1 MSHPPWHSN
10 SAGVWH
16 SIQAKAWKRKPMFGS
31 LRSRLIALLLM
42 LGGMA
47 VGVGWLMILL
57 LRQSES
63 AQLGQ
68 ATVEAEQACQAI
80 ASSYRF
86 YSNGWSGPT
95 AGLAD
100 PTLQRSLGGVAS
112 VALLRYRGMA
122 GGLWQEQAGLLAD
135 ASPFPLTA
143 AERQHLADLSAA
155 TLAEARSLSDSF
167 SADGATVLVAA
178 CPLSGPIADLAAWT
192 LTRLTFAE
200 GSGQRQLKLGL
211 GLLLLAMLAATLLLG
226 RLTWQWSR
234 HVARVERDLGA
245 SASHDLPT
253 LALTGERELD
263 RVLAALNQAG
273 QRLTQA
279 RDEAQRLTTQ
289 VHASERLAALGRV
302 AAGVAHEIRNP
313 LAAMRLKAENA
324 LAGDSGRQQRALDAI
339 LTQVTRLDR
348 LLRRLL
354 DLTQPLHLQPTAIAL
369 PAFCRE
375 VLAGH
380 EDQAAQRGIRLTAR
394 VAVEEGYF
402 DRDALARA
410 LDNLLLNALQAAP
423 ADSEIRLDASRRGDW
438 LVLAVEDEGQGPPA
452 ALRAQLFEPFVT
464 GRPEG
469 TGLGLALVRETARAH
484 GGEAQLIDP
493 SLPTRFEILLPCQPC

>member
-1 MSHPPWHSN
+1 
-10 SAGVWH
+10 
-16 SIQAKAWKRKPMFGS
+16 MFGS

-68 ATVEAEQACQAI
+68 ATVEAEQACQVI

-100 PTLQRSLGGVAS
+100 PALRQGLTGVAS
-112 VALLRYRGMA
+112 VALLRYRGMG
-122 GGLWQEQAGLLAD
+122 GGLWQEQAGMLAD
-135 ASPFPLTA
+135 ASPFSLTD
-143 AERQHLADLSAA
+143 AERRHLADLAA
-155 TLAEARSLSDSF
+155 AALAEARSLSDSF
-167 SADGATVLVAA
+167 SVDGATVLVAA
-178 CPLSGPIADLAAWT
+178 CPLSGPIPDLAAWT

-234 HVARVERDLGA
+234 HVTRVERDLGA

-273 QRLTQA
+273 QRLAQA
-279 RDEAQRLTTQ
+279 RAEAQRLTTQ

-324 LAGDSGRQQRALDAI
+324 LAGDAERQRRALDAI
-339 LTQVTRLDR
+339 LPQIARLDS

-354 DLTQPLHLQPTAIAL
+354 DLTQPPQLQPTAVDL

-375 VLAGH
+375 VLASH
-380 EDQAAQRGIRLTAR
+380 EDQAGQRGIRLVAR
-394 VAVEEGYF
+394 VAVDQGCF
-402 DRDALARA
+402 DRDALGRA

-423 ADSEIRLDASRRGDW
+423 ADSEIRLDVSRRDDG
-438 LVLAVEDEGQGPPA
+438 LLLAVEDEGQGPPA
-452 ALRAQLFEPFVT
+452 ELRGQLFEPFVT

-484 GGEAQLIDP
+484 GGEARLVEP
-493 SLPTRFEILLPCQPC
+493 SPSTRFEILLPCQPC

>member
-1 MSHPPWHSN
+1 
-10 SAGVWH
+10 
-16 SIQAKAWKRKPMFGS
+16 MFGS

-68 ATVEAEQACQAI
+68 ATVEAEQACQVI

-95 AGLAD
+95 AGFAD
-100 PTLQRSLGGVAS
+100 PALRQGLTGVAS

-122 GGLWQEQAGLLAD
+122 GGLWQEQAGILAD
-135 ASPFPLTA
+135 ASPFNLTD
-143 AERQHLADLSAA
+143 AERRHLADLAA
-155 TLAEARSLSDSF
+155 AALAEARSLSDSF
-167 SADGATVLVAA
+167 SVDGATVLVAA
-178 CPLSGPIADLAAWT
+178 CPLSGPIPDLAAWT

-234 HVARVERDLGA
+234 HVTRVERDLGA

-273 QRLTQA
+273 QRLAQA
-279 RDEAQRLTTQ
+279 RAEAQRLTTQ

-324 LAGDSGRQQRALDAI
+324 LAGDAERQRSALDAI
-339 LTQVTRLDR
+339 LPQIARLDS

-354 DLTQPLHLQPTAIAL
+354 DLTQPPQLQPTAVDL
-369 PAFCRE
+369 PTFCRE
-375 VLAGH
+375 VLASH
-380 EDQAAQRGIRLTAR
+380 EDQAGQRGIRLVAR
-394 VAVEEGYF
+394 VGVDQGCF
-402 DRDALARA
+402 DRDALGRA

-423 ADSEIRLDASRRGDW
+423 ANSEIRLDVSRRDDW
-438 LVLAVEDEGQGPPA
+438 LVLAVEDAGQGPPA
-452 ALRAQLFEPFVT
+452 ELRGQLFEPFVT

-484 GGEAQLIDP
+484 GGEARLAEPFP
-493 SLPTRFEILLPCQPC
+493 STRFEILLPCQPC

>member
-1 MSHPPWHSN
+1 
-10 SAGVWH
+10 
-16 SIQAKAWKRKPMFGS
+16 MFGS
-31 LRSRLIALLLM
+31 LRSRLLAVLLL

-47 VGVGWLMILL
+47 IGVGWLMILL

-68 ATVEAEQACQAI
+68 AKVEAEQACQTI

-86 YSNGWSGPT
+86 YSNGWSGPS

-100 PTLQRSLGGVAS
+100 PALRQGLTGVAS

-135 ASPFPLTA
+135 ASPFTLA
-143 AERQHLADLSAA
+143 DAERQHLAELAA
-155 TLAEARSLSDSF
+155 ASLAEVRGLSESF
-167 SADGATVLVAA
+167 SVDGTTVLVAA
-178 CPLSGPIADLAAWT
+178 CPLSGPIANLAAWT
-192 LTRLTFAE
+192 LTRLTFAD

-211 GLLLLAMLAATLLLG
+211 GLLLLALLATTLLLG

-245 SASHDLPT
+245 TASHDLPT

-273 QRLTQA
+273 QRLAQA
-279 RDEAQRLTTQ
+279 RGEAQRLTTQ

-324 LAGDSGRQQRALDAI
+324 LAGDAGRQQRALDAI
-339 LTQVTRLDR
+339 LLQITRLDS

-354 DLTQPLHLQPTAIAL
+354 DLTQPPQLQPTRVAL
-369 PAFCRE
+369 SAFCQE
-375 VLAGH
+375 VLAAH
-380 EDQAAQRGIRLTAR
+380 EDQAGQRGIRLSAR
-394 VAVEEGYF
+394 VAVDQGLF

-423 ADSEIRLDASRRGDW
+423 AGSEIRLEAMGRGDW

-452 ALRAQLFEPFVT
+452 ELRGQLFEPFVT

-484 GGEAQLIDP
+484 GGEARLAEQP
-493 SLPTRFEILLPCQPC
+493 APTRFEILLPCQPC

>member
-1 MSHPPWHSN
+1 
-10 SAGVWH
+10 
-16 SIQAKAWKRKPMFGS
+16 MFGS
-31 LRSRLIALLLM
+31 LRSRLLAVLLL

-47 VGVGWLMILL
+47 VGVGWLMVLL

-68 ATVEAEQACQAI
+68 ARVEAEQACQAI

-86 YSNGWSGPT
+86 YSNGWSGPA
-95 AGLAD
+95 AGLND
-100 PTLQRSLGGVAS
+100 PTLRQGLTGVAAT
-112 VALLRYRGMA
+112 ALLRYRGMA
-122 GGLWQEQAGLLAD
+122 GGLWQEQAGPLAESS
-135 ASPFPLTA
+135 AFELSS
-143 AERQHLADLSAA
+143 AERQRLASLIA
-155 TLAEARSLSDSF
+155 TTLGDARSLSDRLS
-167 SADGATVLVAA
+167 SDGTTTLLAA
-178 CPLSGPIADLAAWT
+178 CPLPGPIADLAAWT
-192 LTRLTFAE
+192 LTRLSFAE
-200 GSGQRQLKLGL
+200 SEGQRQLKLGL
-211 GLLLLAMLAATLLLG
+211 GLLLLAMLATTLLLG

-273 QRLTQA
+273 QRLAQA

-324 LAGDSGRQQRALDAI
+324 LAGDGVRQQRALDAI
-339 LTQVTRLDR
+339 LAQIARLDV

-354 DLTQPLHLQPTAIAL
+354 DLTQPPQLQPTTVAL

-380 EDQAAQRGIRLTAR
+380 EDQAAQRGLRLTAQ
-394 VAVEEGYF
+394 VAVEQGFF
-402 DRDALARA
+402 DPDALARA

-423 ADSEIRLDASRRGDW
+423 AGSEIRLAVSRRGDW

-452 ALRAQLFEPFVT
+452 DLRAQLFEPFVT

-484 GGEAQLIDP
+484 GGEARLIDP
-493 SLPTRFEILLPCQPC
+493 SLPTRFEILLPCLPC

>member
-1 MSHPPWHSN
+1 
-10 SAGVWH
+10 
-16 SIQAKAWKRKPMFGS
+16 MFGS
-31 LRSRLIALLLM
+31 LRSRLLAVLLL

-47 VGVGWLMILL
+47 VGVGWLMVLL

-68 ATVEAEQACQAI
+68 ARVEAEQACQAI

-95 AGLAD
+95 AGLND
-100 PTLQRSLGGVAS
+100 PTLRQGLTGVAAT
-112 VALLRYRGMA
+112 ALLRYRGMA
-122 GGLWQEQAGLLAD
+122 GGLWQEQAGPLAESS
-135 ASPFPLTA
+135 AFELSS
-143 AERQHLADLSAA
+143 AERQRLASLIA
-155 TLAEARSLSDSF
+155 TTLGDARSLSDRLS
-167 SADGATVLVAA
+167 SDGTTTLLAA
-178 CPLSGPIADLAAWT
+178 CPLPGPIADLAAWT
-192 LTRLTFAE
+192 LTRLSFAE
-200 GSGQRQLKLGL
+200 SEGQRQLKLGL
-211 GLLLLAMLAATLLLG
+211 GLLLLAMLATTLLLG

-253 LALTGERELD
+253 LSLTGERELD

-273 QRLTQA
+273 QRLAQA

-324 LAGDSGRQQRALDAI
+324 LAGDGVRQQRALDAI
-339 LTQVTRLDR
+339 LAQIARLDV

-354 DLTQPLHLQPTAIAL
+354 DLTQPPQLQPTTVAL

-380 EDQAAQRGIRLTAR
+380 EDQAAQRGLRLTAQ
-394 VAVEEGYF
+394 VAVEQGFF

-423 ADSEIRLDASRRGDW
+423 AGSEIRLAVSRRADW

-452 ALRAQLFEPFVT
+452 ELRAQLFEPFVT

-484 GGEAQLIDP
+484 GGEARLAEQP
-493 SLPTRFEILLPCQPC
+493 APTRFEILLPCQPC

>member
-1 MSHPPWHSN
+1 
-10 SAGVWH
+10 
-16 SIQAKAWKRKPMFGS
+16 MFGS

-68 ATVEAEQACQAI
+68 ATVEAEQACQVI

-100 PTLQRSLGGVAS
+100 PALRQGLTGVAS
-112 VALLRYRGMA
+112 VALLRYRGMG
-122 GGLWQEQAGLLAD
+122 GGLWQEQAGMLAD
-135 ASPFPLTA
+135 ASPFSLTD
-143 AERQHLADLSAA
+143 AERRHLADLAA
-155 TLAEARSLSDSF
+155 AALAEARSLSDSY
-167 SADGATVLVAA
+167 SVDGATVLMAA
-178 CPLSGPIADLAAWT
+178 CPLSGPIPDLAAWT
-192 LTRLTFAE
+192 LTRLTFTE

-234 HVARVERDLGA
+234 HVTRVERDLGA

-253 LALTGERELD
+253 LDLTGERELD

-273 QRLTQA
+273 QRLAQA
-279 RDEAQRLTTQ
+279 RAEAQRLTNQ

-324 LAGDSGRQQRALDAI
+324 LAGDAERQRRALDAI
-339 LTQVTRLDR
+339 LPQIARLDS

-354 DLTQPLHLQPTAIAL
+354 DLTQPPQLQPTAVDL
-369 PAFCRE
+369 PALCRE
-375 VLAGH
+375 VLASH
-380 EDQAAQRGIRLTAR
+380 EEQAGQRGIRLVAR
-394 VAVEEGYF
+394 VAVDQGCF
-402 DRDALARA
+402 DRDALGRA
-410 LDNLLLNALQAAP
+410 LDNLLLNAVQAAP
-423 ADSEIRLDASRRGDW
+423 ADSEIRLDVSRRDDW
-438 LVLAVEDEGQGPPA
+438 LLLAVEDEGQGPPA
-452 ALRAQLFEPFVT
+452 ELRGQLFEPFVT

-484 GGEAQLIDP
+484 GGEARLVEP
-493 SLPTRFEILLPCQPC
+493 SPSTRFEILLPCQPC

>member
-1 MSHPPWHSN
+1 
-10 SAGVWH
+10 
-16 SIQAKAWKRKPMFGS
+16 MFGS
-31 LRSRLIALLLM
+31 LRSRLLAVLLL

-47 VGVGWLMILL
+47 IGVGWLMILL
-57 LRQSES
+57 LRQSET
-63 AQLGQ
+63 ALLGQ
-68 ATVEAEQACQAI
+68 ATAEAEQACQTI
-80 ASSYRF
+80 AGSYRF
-86 YSNGWSGPT
+86 YSNGWSGPS

-100 PTLQRSLGGVAS
+100 PTLRQGLTGVAS
-112 VALLRYRGMA
+112 VGLLRYRGMA

-135 ASPFPLTA
+135 ASPFSLTA
-143 AERQHLADLSAA
+143 TERQHLAELAA
-155 TLAEARSLSDSF
+155 TSLAEARSLSESF
-167 SADGATVLVAA
+167 SVDGSTILVAA
-178 CPLSGPIADLAAWT
+178 CPLTGPIPDLAAWT
-192 LTRLTFAE
+192 LTRLTFAD
-200 GSGQRQLKLGL
+200 SRGQRQLQLGL
-211 GLLLLAMLAATLLLG
+211 GLLLLAMLATTLLLG

-245 SASHDLPT
+245 TASQDLPT

-273 QRLTQA
+273 QRLAQA
-279 RDEAQRLTTQ
+279 RGEAQRLTTQ

-324 LAGDSGRQQRALDAI
+324 LAGDGVRQQRALDAI
-339 LTQVTRLDR
+339 LLQITRLDA

-354 DLTQPLHLQPTAIAL
+354 DLTQPPQLQPTTVDL
-369 PAFCRE
+369 TAFCRE
-375 VLAGH
+375 VLNGH
-380 EDQAAQRGIRLTAR
+380 EDQAQARGIRLTAK
-394 VAVEEGYF
+394 VAMEQGRF

-423 ADSEIRLDASRRGDW
+423 TGSDIRLDVTRRGDW
-438 LVLAVEDEGQGPPA
+438 LVLAVEDDGQGPPA
-452 ALRAQLFEPFVT
+452 ELRGQLFEPFVT

-484 GGEAQLIDP
+484 GGEARLAEQP
-493 SLPTRFEILLPCQPC
+493 APTRFEILLPCLPC

>member
-1 MSHPPWHSN
+1 
-10 SAGVWH
+10 
-16 SIQAKAWKRKPMFGS
+16 MFGS

-100 PTLQRSLGGVAS
+100 PALRQGLTGVAS
-112 VALLRYRGMA
+112 VALLRYRGMG
-122 GGLWQEQAGLLAD
+122 GGLWQAQAGILAD
-135 ASPFPLTA
+135 ASPFSLTD
-143 AERQHLADLSAA
+143 AERRHLADLAA
-155 TLAEARSLSDSF
+155 AALAEARSLSDSF
-167 SADGATVLVAA
+167 SVDGATVLVAA
-178 CPLSGPIADLAAWT
+178 CPLSGPIPDLAAWT
-192 LTRLTFAE
+192 RTRLTFAE

-234 HVARVERDLGA
+234 HVTRVERDLGT
-245 SASHDLPT
+245 SASQDLPT

-273 QRLTQA
+273 QRLAQA
-279 RDEAQRLTTQ
+279 RAEAQRLTTQ

-324 LAGDSGRQQRALDAI
+324 LAGDAERQRRALNAI
-339 LTQVTRLDR
+339 LPQIARLDS

-354 DLTQPLHLQPTAIAL
+354 DLTQPPQLQPAAVDL

-375 VLAGH
+375 VLASH
-380 EDQAAQRGIRLTAR
+380 EDQAGQRGIRLVAR
-394 VAVEEGYF
+394 VAVDQGCF
-402 DRDALARA
+402 DRDALGRA

-423 ADSEIRLDASRRGDW
+423 ADSEIRLDVSRRDDW
-438 LVLAVEDEGQGPPA
+438 LLLAVEDEGQGPPA
-452 ALRAQLFEPFVT
+452 ELRGQLFEPFVT

-484 GGEAQLIDP
+484 GGEARLVEP
-493 SLPTRFEILLPCQPC
+493 SPSTRFEILLPCQPC

>member
-1 MSHPPWHSN
+1 
-10 SAGVWH
+10 
-16 SIQAKAWKRKPMFGS
+16 MFGS
-31 LRSRLIALLLM
+31 LRSRLLAVLLL

-47 VGVGWLMILL
+47 IGVGWLMVLL
-57 LRQSES
+57 LRQSET
-63 AQLGQ
+63 ALLGQ
-68 ATVEAEQACQAI
+68 ATAEAEQACQTI
-80 ASSYRF
+80 AGSYRF

-100 PTLQRSLGGVAS
+100 PALRQGLTGVAS
-112 VALLRYRGMA
+112 VGLLRYRGMA

-135 ASPFPLTA
+135 ASPFSLTA
-143 AERQHLADLSAA
+143 TERQHLAQLAA
-155 TLAEARSLSDSF
+155 TTLAEARSLSESF
-167 SADGATVLVAA
+167 SAGGATVLVAT
-178 CPLSGPIADLAAWT
+178 CPLSGPIPDLAAWT
-192 LTRLTFAE
+192 LTRLTFAD
-200 GSGQRQLKLGL
+200 GSGQRQLQLGL
-211 GLLLLAMLAATLLLG
+211 GLLLLAMLATTLLLG

-245 SASHDLPT
+245 TASQDLPT

-263 RVLAALNQAG
+263 RVLTALNQAG
-273 QRLTQA
+273 QRLALA

-324 LAGDSGRQQRALDAI
+324 LAGDAGRQQRALDAI
-339 LTQVTRLDR
+339 LLQITRLDG

-354 DLTQPLHLQPTAIAL
+354 DLTQPPQLQPTDVDL
-369 PAFCRE
+369 PAFCHE

-380 EDQAAQRGIRLTAR
+380 EDQAGQRGIRLTAR
-394 VAVEEGYF
+394 VAVDQGRF
-402 DRDALARA
+402 DRDALGRA

-423 ADSEIRLDASRRGDW
+423 ADSEVRLDVARRDDW
-438 LVLAVEDEGQGPPA
+438 LVLAVEDAGQGPPA
-452 ALRAQLFEPFVT
+452 ELRKQLFEPFVT

-484 GGEAQLIDP
+484 GGEARLVETAP
-493 SLPTRFEILLPCQPC
+493 PTRFEILLPCLPC